1 MDFEFNEEQRAWRS
15 EVRSFLSQELPL
27 DQSLDILGPDE
38 SWALNRRL
46 TKRLAERGWLGIGW
60 PKEYGGLGAGHIA
73 QMIFNEELGY
83 FRAPDPGGIG
93 IRFIGPAL
101 MVLGS
106 AEQKARYLPGIIK
119 GDDVWCQGFS
129 EPGAGSDLASLQ
141 TRAVAD
147 GDSYVVNGAK
157 IWTSHAHHANYCY
170 LATRTDPEAPKHRG
184 ITLMSV
190 DMSSPGLTYRPLID
204 MGDGHVFNQLFFEDV
219 RVPRENVIGEENRG
233 WYAMATTLDFERS
246 GIQGVAR
253 ARRDL
258 DEMLAVVR
266 ANKPAF
272 SPAARR
278 ELTDRFIENEVGKQL
293 SYQVVGMQAK
303 GKVPNHEASVTKL
316 FNADTS
322 QRLASTAIRLF
333 GMSGALRTG
342 VEGAALAGRVAAHY
356 MSSTT
361 ASIAG
366 GTNEVQRNIIATRGL
381 GLPR

>member
-1 MDFEFNEEQRAWRS
+1 MDFDFDDDQRAWRS
-15 EVRSFLSQELPL
+15 EVRDFLAEELPL
-27 DQSLDILGPDE
+27 DRSLETLSADE
-38 SWALNRRL
+38 TWSLNRQL
-46 TKRLAERGWLGIGW
+46 TRRLAEKRWLGIAW
-60 PKEYGGLGAGHIA
+60 PKEYGGLAAGHIA

-101 MVLGS
+101 MVLGTE
-106 AEQKARYLPGIIK
+106 EQKARYLPGIIR
-119 GDDVWCQGFS
+119 GEDVWCQGFS

-147 GDSYVVNGAK
+147 GDSYIVNGSK

-170 LATRTDPEAPKHRG
+170 LATRTDLEAPKHRG
-184 ITLMSV
+184 ITLISV
-190 DMSSPGLTYRPLID
+190 DMDSPGLTYRPLID
-204 MGDGHVFNQLFFEDV
+204 MGDGHVFNQLFFDDV

-253 ARRDL
+253 SRRDL

-266 ANKPAF
+266 DNKGRF
-272 SPAARR
+272 SAPLRR
-278 ELTDRFIENEVGKQL
+278 ELTDRFIENQIGKQL
-293 SYQVVGMQAK
+293 SYQVVGLQAK

-322 QRLASTAIRLF
+322 QRLAATAIRLF
-333 GMSGALRTG
+333 GMAGALRTG
-342 VEGAALAGRVAAHY
+342 TLGAALGGRVAGHY